1 MKTFKPQLLPN
12 NKAGE
17 APDWEEL
24 IKDPQAWLYSNKLD
38 GARVEIKDD
47 GEVVGRSLKSLPS
60 IHINYMAREIAQ
72 LLKIQEG
79 SIIEAE
85 FYSPEMNFAEIMHF
99 FRTEDVTSTHTLQKY
114 LKLWKKTGG
123 HTENGWPYPGRSV
136 EWLTTWHD
144 SLKFYAFDVVN
155 IHNPAVPKA
164 VRTLALGRYCDDYK
178 DAMGELS
185 LDLVM
190 IKQVALNSID
200 EMYQM
205 FDQAIIDGCE
215 GVVAMHKNS
224 NYKFGR
230 HTLNSKQAF
239 KIKDDNQGFDGVII
253 GVGESTVAI
262 EGAPKTTNELGR
274 SVTSKLK
281 EHRQPSGMAKG
292 FEVLMDDGRKL
303 DVSLKGFDHPARI
316 KMLQEPLKWIGETIR
331 FTGMHPVK
339 PGGVPRHAHY
349 TKGNIRDAK

>member
-1 MKTFKPQLLPN
+1 MSTFKPQLLPN
-12 NKAGE
+12 NKAGVS
-17 APDWEEL
+17 PDWAERIE
-24 IKDPQAWLYSNKLD
+24 DPQAWLFSNKLD

-72 LLKIQEG
+72 LLQIQEG
-79 SIIEAE
+79 SVIEAE

-123 HTENGWPYPGRSV
+123 HSENGWPYPGRSV
-136 EWLTTWHD
+136 EWVTTWHD

-155 IHNPAVPKA
+155 IHTPEVGKA
-164 VRTLALGRYCDDYK
+164 VRTLALGRYCDNYK
-178 DAMGELS
+178 AIMGTLS

-190 IKQVALNSID
+190 IPQIPLDHID
-200 EMYQM
+200 AMYQM
-205 FDQAIIDGCE
+205 YDQAILDGYE
-215 GVVAMHKNS
+215 GIVAMHKNS

-239 KIKDDNQGFDGVII
+239 KIKNDNLEFDGRVVSIEEATE
-253 GVGESTVAI
+253 VR
-262 EGAPKTTNELGR
+262 EGAMKTTNELGR

-281 EHRQPSGMAKG
+281 EDRVPSGMAKG
-292 FEVLMDDGRKL
+292 LLVIMGDGNSL
-303 DVSLKGFDHPARI
+303 TVSLKGFDHPARRR
-316 KMLQEPLKWIGETIR
+316 MLENPSEYVGKWIR
-331 FTGMHPVK
+331 FTGMAPVK
-339 PGGVPRHAHY
+339 EGG
-349 TKGNIRDAK
+349 